1 MSNLL
6 NRLGRT
12 TALIVASGFVAY
24 AAGDGAL
31 SITVTDNTGKPL
43 AGATVT
49 ISSDTQIGGPRSAV
63 SDASGKVRFVRLSP
77 GQFKVVVTAQGYQT
91 QTSDR
96 VQVFMDQ
103 TASVATQLA
112 TVGQVTVEV
121 VGTVAQVD
129 VTAVTQGTQ
138 ITTETLENL
147 PVGRSQLS
155 ALTLA
160 PGVVSI
166 GGNPSLAAGLNRD
179 NNGNNGARNN
189 TYIIDGI
196 DVTSPESGTLRTSI
210 APELI
215 QVQDVKTGA
224 ITAEYSARA
233 GLFSNASTKVGGNEF
248 SGGVT
253 LALSPASMQAK
264 AGIGRFDV
272 AGNEIQ
278 DFTFWAMGPIFKDKL
293 WFVASYQYLKDT
305 SEVALAS
312 SATTTPGEKR
322 TGVNSQGFRFFT
334 KLTWQPTA
342 FDTFDIT
349 YNNNP
354 YHFDNLSSPSVL
366 TRRATRTDQGGD
378 RYLAHYG
385 RQFGSL
391 YLDLRLSRHN
401 ERNWNFG
408 LSTAD
413 GPQNTIRSTSPL
425 TALQAQLGNS
435 SAFDQ
440 RDYRKDNARLDLT
453 WVGELLGQHT
463 LKAGIEQG
471 SNELTQLV
479 GIKQGDSY
487 ESFDVGTYTWG
498 LSTSPAVTMPSGN
511 IKGSKQRILTA
522 INNSAAL
529 KAAFVTAGFT
539 PTGTGGDFILA
550 NLNNYTFNEV
560 NPVGGYFSYR
570 FHEQSLA
577 AGTPKMET
585 AGFYVQDQWQIGRLT
600 LSPGF
605 RVDTYKFK
613 ADSGQ
618 VLFDTGNNFAPRVG
632 LTYDVLGNGKS
643 KFYAY
648 FGKYID
654 PIKLDMVRFTGSLT
668 SSVRTEDVR
677 MLNQWITYNVRGS
690 KSTVDAVFADTF
702 KLPKTDELRIGYN
715 FEFGGHYIMDMTYTR
730 RRDYDIVE
738 DWDPVLY
745 TDPNAL
751 DQEAR
756 DNFAIPNGWTNLTQ
770 QQRDIISRYRALAID
785 PNYFAGGGFTGL
797 QNVER
802 VRGKDA
808 LGNPTTLPGL
818 NFVLA
823 NLPGGERKFTTM
835 DFTLTR
841 REANHWGGF
850 ASLSFIDAKGNSQSS
865 GNADFQGDL
874 AKYDPRLP
882 YTNGKLEGSLDY
894 MFKANAYYRWDM
906 GLMLGLTYNMN
917 SGYHYSRGEVAS
929 GRVLQVAPSVQEAF
943 SNQLGKYRTPEFNQL
958 DARVQYNWKL
968 SPKVKSEI
976 YVDII
981 NVMNRQEAT
990 DLSEG
995 LNTRSGTAYGVDA
1008 ALPDQPYGFQ
1018 APRRLNFGVRVKF

>member
-77 GQFKVVVTAQGYQT
+77 GQFKVVVTAQGFQT

-253 LALSPASMQAK
+253 LAINPASMQAK

-272 AGNEIQ
+272 AGNEVQ

-305 SEVALAS
+305 SEVVLAS

-322 TGVNSQGFRFFT
+322 TGINTQGFRFFT
-334 KLTWQPTA
+334 KVTWQPTA
-342 FDTFDIT
+342 FDTFDLT

-354 YHFDNLSSPSVL
+354 YKFDNLSSPSVL
-366 TRRATRTDQGGD
+366 TRRAARTDQGGD

-401 ERNWNFG
+401 ERNWAFG
-408 LSTAD
+408 NSTAD
-413 GPQNTIRSTSPL
+413 GPQNTIRSLSPL
-425 TALQAQLGNS
+425 TPLQVQQGNN
-435 SAFDQ
+435 SAYDQ
-440 RDYRKDNARLDLT
+440 RDYRKDNARLDVT
-453 WVGELLGQHT
+453 WVGELFGQHT
-463 LKAGIEQG
+463 LKAGFEQG
-471 SNELTQLV
+471 TNQLTQITGV
-479 GIKQGDSY
+479 KQGDAY
-487 ESFDVGTYTWG
+487 ESFDTNTYTW
-498 LSTSPAVTMPSGN
+498 ANMPSGN
-511 IKGSKQRILTA
+511 VSGSKQRILTA
-522 INNSAAL
+522 INGNAAL
-529 KAAFVTAGFT
+529 KAAFVTAGYT
-539 PTGTGGDFILA
+539 PTGAGGAFALA
-550 NLNNYTFNEV
+550 DLNGYTFNEAV
-560 NPVGGYFSYR
+560 AGGTGYYSYR
-570 FHEQSLA
+570 IHQQELA
-577 AGTPKMET
+577 SSTPKMET
-585 AGFYVQDQWQIGRLT
+585 SGFYIQDQWQIGRLT

-605 RVDTYKFK
+605 RVDTYKYK
-613 ADSGQ
+613 ADNGQ
-618 VLFDTGNNFAPRVG
+618 LLFDTGNNFAPRVG
-632 LTYDVLGNGKS
+632 LTYDVMGNGKS

-668 SSVRTEDVR
+668 SSVRTEDAR
-677 MLNQWITYNVRGS
+677 MLGQWITYNVRGGS
-690 KSTVDAVFADTF
+690 KTVDAVFADTF

-738 DWDPVLY
+738 DWDPTLY
-745 TDPNAL
+745 TDADAL
-751 DQEAR
+751 EAEAR
-756 DNFAIPNGWTNLTQ
+756 SNFGIPTNLWPTLSQ
-770 QQRDIISRYRALAID
+770 QQRDIISRYRALVID
-785 PNYFAGGGFTGL
+785 PNYFAGGGFTGA
-797 QNVER
+797 QNVAR
-802 VRGKDA
+802 VAG
-808 LGNPTTLPGL
+808 GTL

-835 DFTLTR
+835 DFSLTR

-850 ASLSFIDAKGNSQSS
+850 ASLSLIDAKGNSQSS

-874 AKYDPRLP
+874 AVFDPRLP
-882 YTNGKLEGSLDY
+882 YTNGKLEGSLDW
-894 MFKANAYYRWDM
+894 MFKANAYYRFDM
-906 GLMLGLTYNMN
+906 GLMVGLTYNMN
-917 SGYHYSRGEVAS
+917 SGYHYSRGRVAS
-929 GRVLQVAPSVQEAF
+929 GRVLQATPTINEAF
-943 SNQLGKYRTPEFNQL
+943 SPQLGAFKTPEFNQL
-958 DARVQYNWKL
+958 DARVQYNFKL
-968 SPKVKSEI
+968 TSKVKTEV
-976 YVDII
+976 YMDIV
-981 NVMNRQEAT
+981 NLMNRQEAT
-990 DLSEG
+990 DLTEG
-995 LNTRSGTAYGVDA
+995 LNTRSGTAYGVNA